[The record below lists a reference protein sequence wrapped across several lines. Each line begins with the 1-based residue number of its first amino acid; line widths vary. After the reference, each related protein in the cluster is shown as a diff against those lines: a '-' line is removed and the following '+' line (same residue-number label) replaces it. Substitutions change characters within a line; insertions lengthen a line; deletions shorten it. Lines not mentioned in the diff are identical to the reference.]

1 MAGAHPVSVRELP
14 GARIAYDVAGDG
26 PPVVLIHGWAC
37 SRGDLAPLAADL
49 ARDHRV
55 LNLDLPWHGE
65 STSTV
70 RYWPLDDLAAVV
82 EAVAADEGMRHA
94 TLVGH
99 SLGAAVAVEA
109 VLAGAGPRVVSLD
122 GLTFMHMYP
131 RQDDDAV
138 QAYMQPFRD
147 DFPSAMRGLC
157 DRAAGPECHAG
168 LVDRLAADMCA
179 VDADAAIGMM
189 EQLMLWD
196 MDGALARADALGLD
210 LTTFAAGSMLSAG
223 ALERYG
229 QRLAIAPVGLGGHFF
244 PVEQPAATADLIRE
258 ALAT

>member
-1 MAGAHPVSVRELP
+1 MSVRELP
-14 GARIAYDVAGDG
+14 GARIAYDISGDG

-55 LNLDLPWHGE
+55 LNIDLPWHGE
-65 STSTV
+65 STSTA

-99 SLGAAVAVEA
+99 SMGAAVAVEA
-109 VLAGAGPRVVSLD
+109 VLAGAGPRVISLD

-131 RQDDDAV
+131 RQPADDV
-138 QAYMQPFRD
+138 QGYLRPFRD
-147 DFPSAMRGLC
+147 DFPQAMRGLC
-157 DRAAGPECHAG
+157 DRAAGPGCDPALVAG
-168 LVDRLAADMCA
+168 LASSMGA
-179 VDADAAIGMM
+179 VNPDAAIGMM

-196 MDGALARADALGLD
+196 MDGALSRADAVGLD
-210 LTTFAAGSMLSAG
+210 LTTFAAEPMLSER

-229 QRLAIAPVGLGGHFF
+229 HRLRITPVGLGGHFF
-244 PVEQPAATADLIRE
+244 PLQQPAATADLIRD
-258 ALAT
+258 AIRRGPPPG

>member
-1 MAGAHPVSVRELP
+1 MSIRELP

-37 SRGDLAPLAADL
+37 SRSDLAPLAADL
-49 ARDHRV
+49 SRDHRV

-70 RYWPLDDLAAVV
+70 QYWPLDDLAAVV

-99 SLGAAVAVEA
+99 SMGAAVAVEA
-109 VLAGAGPRVVSLD
+109 VLAGAGPRVISLD

-131 RQDDDAV
+131 RQGADDV
-138 QAYMQPFRD
+138 QAYLQPFRE
-147 DFPSAMRGLC
+147 DFRAAMRGLC
-157 DRAAGPECHAG
+157 ERAAGPGCDPV
-168 LVDRLAADMCA
+168 LVDALAGAMGD
-179 VDADAAIGMM
+179 VDPDAAIGMM

-196 MDGALARADALGLD
+196 MDGALGRADAVGLD
-210 LTTFAAGSMLSAG
+210 LVTFAAESMLSER
-223 ALERYG
+223 ALERYAR
-229 QRLAIAPVGLGGHFF
+229 RLRITPVALGGHFF
-244 PVEQPAATADLIRE
+244 PLQDSAATADLIRRAVAE
-258 ALAT
+258 TN

>member
-1 MAGAHPVSVRELP
+1 MTLRELP
-14 GARIAYDVAGDG
+14 GARVAYDVAGDG

-37 SRGDLAPLAADL
+37 SRRDLAPLAADL

-94 TLVGH
+94 ALVGH

-109 VLAGAGPRVVSLD
+109 VLAGAGPSVISLD

-131 RQDDDAV
+131 RQDAAAV
-138 QAYMQPFRD
+138 QAYLQPFRD

-157 DRAAGPECHAG
+157 DRAAGPQCDAA
-168 LVDRLAADMCA
+168 LVERMGATMGA
-179 VDADAAIGMM
+179 VDAHAAIGMM

-210 LTTFAAGSMLSAG
+210 LTTFAATSMLSAA
-223 ALERYG
+223 ALEHYG
-229 QRLAIAPVGLGGHFF
+229 QRLAIAPVDLGGHFF
-244 PVEQPAATADLIRE
+244 PVEQPAATADLIRR